1 MKSDAFKQFSEKQ
14 LVLLTW
20 WCENSPFK
28 SRDAI
33 ICDGAV
39 RSGKTLCMCISFVSW
54 AFYKFSDS
62 SFAICGKTVT
72 SLRRN
77 VVTPILPVLHDLGF
91 ICEEKI
97 SKNYI
102 EISRDGRK
110 NRFYLFG
117 GRDESS
123 ASLIQGMTLSG
134 VMLDEVALMP
144 RSFCEQAIARCS
156 VDNSKIWFNCNPE
169 NPSHWFYKEWIKKK
183 DEKNCLY
190 LHFVMQ
196 DNPSLSSDIINRYKS
211 LYSGA
216 FYERF
221 VLGKWVAA
229 DGLVYPF
236 FNESFIYEVPDSFDS
251 FAVSC
256 DYGTVNPTSMG
267 LWGNCEGIWYRIDEF
282 YHDSKQKGF
291 QMTDEE
297 YYSSLASLIGD
308 RKTEFVVVDP
318 SAASFIECIKRH
330 GELNVIKADN
340 DVLSGIHKTSDA
352 LKQGKIRIC
361 KTCSD
366 ILREFT
372 LYRWD
377 EGAKYDAPKK
387 ENDHA
392 MDDMRYFTTAAFKEK
407 NNDFFAVSFSRERRF

>member
-1 MKSDAFKQFSEKQ
+1 MRGNSFKSFSKKQ
-14 LVLLTW
+14 LTLLTW
-20 WCENSPFK
+20 WCKNSPFN
-28 SRDAI
+28 SYDAI

-39 RSGKTLCMCISFVSW
+39 RSGKTLCMFISFVSW
-54 AFYKFSDS
+54 AFYCFSDS
-62 SFAICGKTVT
+62 SFALCGKTVT

-77 VVTPILPVLHDLGF
+77 VITPILPLLQDLGF
-91 ICEEKI
+91 TCDDKI
-97 SKNYI
+97 SRNYI

-123 ASLIQGMTLSG
+123 AALIQGMTLCG

-156 VDNSKIWFNCNPE
+156 VEHSKIWFNCNPE

-183 DEKNCLY
+183 NEKNCLY
-190 LHFVMQ
+190 LHFVME
-196 DNPSLSSDIINRYKS
+196 DNPSLSKEIINRYKS

-216 FYERF
+216 FYDRF

-236 FNESFIYEVPDSFDS
+236 FNEKFIYEVPKSFDS

-267 LWGNCEGIWYRIDEF
+267 LWGNNEGIWYRIDEF
-282 YHDSKQKGF
+282 YHDSRQKGF

-297 YYSSLASLIGD
+297 YYSSLASLVGE
-308 RKTEFVVVDP
+308 KKVEFVVVDP

-330 GELNVIKADN
+330 GKFNVIKAEN
-340 DVLSGIHKTSDA
+340 DVLAGIHKTSDA
-352 LKQGKIRIC
+352 LKEGKIRIC
-361 KTCSD
+361 KTCPD

-377 EGAKYDAPKK
+377 EGAKYDAPRK

-392 MDDMRYFTTAAFKEK
+392 MDDMRYFTATALKQK
-407 NNDFFAVSFSRERRF
+407 NDDFFAVSYSRERRF